1 MAYKRLGDVLT
12 DAGLITDEQ
21 LGHALAQQ
29 KESKRRLGDELIAE
43 GVITEAELIEALQ
56 MQLGIEFVD
65 LSAIDLDPEMSRVV
79 SKNVARQYNVVPVR
93 TTPEDVY
100 LAMSDP
106 LNFMAIEAVK
116 NATRKRVV
124 PMVATN
130 DSVMRAIMT
139 LYGNEGAAR
148 AIEEM
153 KRDAR
158 AAGTDDGGSFQT
170 STLGDDADAQSA
182 PTVRLVN
189 SIIERAATERA
200 SDIHLEPREADL
212 HVRMR
217 IDGVL
222 RTILT
227 VPKELQ
233 ASVISRLKIMG
244 GMNTSER
251 RVPQDGRANIR
262 LKKQDIDLRINTLPT
277 IHGETVVIRLLDK
290 NESLFDPKGIG
301 LAGSN
306 LEKYNRLIHANN
318 GMVLIVGPTG
328 SGKSSTMY
336 TMIRELNDDSVNL
349 VTLEDPVEYNIDGAN
364 QVQINEKTG
373 MTFASGLR
381 AILRQD
387 PDIVAVG
394 EIRDGETAEIAMR
407 AAITGHLVLSTVH
420 TFDAA
425 STIDRLVDIGVEP
438 YLIASGVRGVISQR
452 LVRKVCP
459 HCREEYRPDPEE
471 FEAVGLPYDP
481 GVRFYR
487 GSGCPMCFGTGYRG
501 RTGVFEIL
509 VIDRALRSRI
519 TGGATREELQ
529 MAIEQSGSYRTMA
542 DSCRELVLNGVTTV
556 EEARKTIT
564 ALE

>member
-438 YLIASGVRGVISQR
+438 YLIASGVRGIISQR
-452 LVRKVCP
+452 LVRLVCP
-459 HCREEYRPDPEE
+459 HCREEYAPDPEE
-471 FEAVGLPYDP
+471 LEALGMRYDP
-481 GVRFYR
+481 AVKFFR
-487 GSGCPMCFGTGYRG
+487 GTGCPMCFGTGYRG

-509 VIDRALRSRI
+509 VLDRALRARI

-529 MAIEQSGSYRTMA
+529 TAIEQSGSYRTMA

>member
-438 YLIASGVRGVISQR
+438 YLIASGVRGIISQR
-452 LVRKVCP
+452 LVRLVCP
-459 HCREEYRPDPEE
+459 HCREEYAPDPEE
-471 FEAVGLPYDP
+471 LDALGMRYDP
-481 GVRFYR
+481 GVKFFR
-487 GSGCPMCFGTGYRG
+487 GTGCPMCFGTGYRG

-509 VIDRALRSRI
+509 VLDRALRARI

-529 MAIEQSGSYRTMA
+529 TAIEQSGSYRTMA